1 MSRLSAVIAAAAAEG
16 LVADTTPP
24 PVDQRPWPV
33 VLLTAFGAWFAA
45 VPLCVFLGLLLD
57 VPLRSGAGL
66 YVVGGVSLVGA
77 VAVLRAKRVALFV
90 EQLAVPWLLAGGS
103 LLGLG
108 LVRDL
113 PFRGAM
119 GVLALLAV
127 AVAVAVPRAWL
138 RACLGAAT
146 AVFFGLALAA
156 KGGAAG
162 GWWTLQALLA
172 VALLAI
178 AGEDRLRPAVAAAL
192 EAALPGW
199 LAATLAGLA
208 VWSGWTFMA
217 GSVVPG
223 VMGGAP
229 ARTDPALHGLSAL
242 FAAAAVVLLA
252 RRWPSVRR
260 LALAVAA
267 AAIVGLAGT
276 MAALGSVLLAAAAC
290 AVTGRWRLLGL
301 AALAAAWIVGA
312 FYYQLDWGLADK
324 ALLLAGAAVVFGA
337 VAWRLGAPR
346 FARRTPAGP
355 PPKRFAWPVVLILA
369 TVGLSLAVVN
379 VGIVRKET
387 VIAHGRTV
395 LVELAPVDP
404 RSLMQGD
411 YMRLNFRLPD
421 VPVAPGPGDL
431 PPRVVLQVD
440 ERGVATP
447 LRIELAGEEAPV
459 LSPSDVRIA
468 LVPKDGRWVLVTD
481 AWFFKEGHAERF
493 ASAKYGEFRV
503 TADGEALL
511 VGLRDAR
518 LSPIPVESP

>member
-16 LVADTTPP
+16 LVTDTSPP
-24 PVDQRPWPV
+24 EVNERPWPV

-45 VPLCVFLGLLLD
+45 VPLCAFLGLLLD
-57 VPLRSGAGL
+57 IPLRSGAGL
-66 YVVGGVSLVGA
+66 YVAGGVSLVGA
-77 VAVLRAKRVALFV
+77 VAVLRSKRVALFL

-103 LLGLG
+103 LLTLG

-119 GVLALLAV
+119 AVLALLSV

-146 AVFFGLALAA
+146 AVFIGLALAA
-156 KGGAAG
+156 KGGAVG

-172 VALLAI
+172 VALLVVAL
-178 AGEDRLRPAVAAAL
+178 EDRLRPAAAAAL

-217 GSVVPG
+217 GSVMPG
-223 VMGGAP
+223 VAGGTL
-229 ARTDPALHGLSAL
+229 ARADTVLQGLSAV

-252 RRWPSVRR
+252 RRWPAVRR
-260 LALAVAA
+260 PALAVAA

-276 MAALGSVLLAAAAC
+276 MAALGSVLLAVAAC

-324 ALLLAGAAVVFGA
+324 ALLLAAAAAVFGG
-337 VAWRLGAPR
+337 VAWRLGVPGL
-346 FARRTPAGP
+346 ARPTPAGVP
-355 PPKRFAWPVVLILA
+355 TRRFALPAVLVLV

-379 VGIVRKET
+379 VGIARKEA
-387 VIAHGRTV
+387 VIAEGRTV

-411 YMRLNFRLPD
+411 YMRLNFRLPA
-421 VPVAPGPGDL
+421 VPVEPGPGDL
-431 PPRVVLQVD
+431 PPHVVMQLD

-493 ASAKYGEFRV
+493 ATAKYGEFRV

-518 LSPIPVESP
+518 LSPISP

>member
-1 MSRLSAVIAAAAAEG
+1 MNRLSSVIAAAAAEG
-16 LVADTTPP
+16 LVTETAPP
-24 PVDQRPWPV
+24 PVDERPWPV
-33 VLLTAFGAWFAA
+33 VLLTAFGAWLAA
-45 VPLCVFLGLLLD
+45 VPLCLFLGLLLEA
-57 VPLRSGAGL
+57 PLRSEVGL
-66 YVVGGVSLVGA
+66 YVVGGLSLAGA
-77 VAVLRAKRVALFV
+77 TFVLRSRRSSLFV
-90 EQLAVPWLLAGGS
+90 EQLAVPWLLAGGAM
-103 LLGLG
+103 LGLG

-119 GVLALLAV
+119 AVLAVLAV

-146 AVFFGLALAA
+146 AVFVGLTLVS
-156 KGGAAG
+156 GGG
-162 GWWTLQALLA
+162 SVTGWWTLQALLA
-172 VALLAI
+172 LAGLVVVA
-178 AGEDRLRPAVAAAL
+178 ESRCRPDVAAGL

-199 LAATLAGLA
+199 LAATLAGLS

-223 VMGGAP
+223 VSGGTTA
-229 ARTDPALHGLSAL
+229 AVDVTLRVLSAVL
-242 FAAAAVVLLA
+242 AAAGAVLLA

-260 LALAVAA
+260 PALAVAA
-267 AAIVGLAGT
+267 VVLVALAGT

-290 AVTGRWRLLGL
+290 AVTGRRRLLGL
-301 AALAAAWIVGA
+301 AALAATWVIGA

-337 VAWRLGAPR
+337 VAWRLGSPRPARVAPAGAPSRR
-346 FARRTPAGP
+346 FAL
-355 PPKRFAWPVVLILA
+355 PVVLVLFSTA
-369 TVGLSLAVVN
+369 VSLAVVN
-379 VGIVRKET
+379 VGIVRKEA
-387 VIAHGRTV
+387 VISHGRTV

-411 YMRLNFRLPD
+411 YMRLNFRLPP
-421 VPVAPGPGDL
+421 VPDAPGPGAL

-447 LRIELAGEEAPV
+447 LRIEVAGEEAPV
-459 LSPSDVRIA
+459 LSASELRVA

-493 ASAKYGEFRV
+493 ATAKYGEFRV
-503 TADGEALL
+503 TADGDALL

-518 LSPIPVESP
+518 LSPIPP